1 MPRDPSGGSPGHGSY
16 AAQLQYVELCS
27 EERGVPERE
36 GEVKGVLV
44 GGG

>member
-16 AAQLQYVELCS
+16 VELCS
-27 EERGVPERE
+27 EERGLLERE

>member
-1 MPRDPSGGSPGHGSY
+1 MEGAQAM
-16 AAQLQYVELCS
+16 AAMQRSYVELCS

>member
-1 MPRDPSGGSPGHGSY
+1 MEGAQAM
-16 AAQLQYVELCS
+16 AAMQRSCSYVELCS